1 MQVHIKSS
9 PSSRGGRPI
18 ENHRH
23 RRAAREPVVKPDP
36 DSIPNMN
43 GRTSRAHN
51 RPQGTHENQLNE
63 LRSNDS
69 LYAATTTSIAT
80 RQHRNGPVR
89 SDARKHDYVAYI
101 VAFHWSNMRAAPPS
115 EPSTDGD
122 PLLREMRLPSLPIMV
137 SHQSDPFQE
146 SFQGLG
152 KKVKEFNDT
161 LGELQQLG
169 VSHDIQLPELVL
181 IGDQS
186 AGKSSLMSGLA
197 NLELPRSEGTCTRC
211 PLHIR
216 VSRQSDWSCRVFLRR
231 EYAYHPPGD
240 RSISEDEVT
249 ADDPFFPWRKRDHV
263 QFDEFKTVNDKSEIE
278 DVLRW
283 AQIAILNDGKAHKV
297 FVPGSGAIARS
308 TPIEEAAQNTT
319 AKFSPN
325 IVALEIK
332 GPDFPDLS
340 FYDMPGIFQNTAD
353 AGDDYLVSVVAN
365 LSRAYV
371 QHQSAIIMCSM
382 PMNSDAENSAT
393 FSLVRR
399 CEALNRTIGVL
410 TKADLLPVNGN
421 HLQWLEI
428 MRDKKHRTGLGYFI
442 TSRPQDR
449 SLDELKEW
457 ETHYFTDSNTTT
469 WPDSF
474 HEFKDRCGVDRL
486 KEFLSERLGEEFAK
500 RLPTVKRDIMKRLSA
515 IKSQLDA
522 LPELPANV
530 ELEIKSC
537 LMSFADEARN
547 RLDAFNKSMNT
558 LPTNFK
564 ECLLAIKP
572 KFVLKD
578 ISDLPI
584 LEISDDDSDATSVAT
599 AQMVTPSNRQK
610 RRGQPLGTTPG
621 KRHQLDSPSNGNSFT
636 TSNNAPTPRQSNNV
650 PQALPE
656 PFAIFS
662 NLGRG
667 FRTLAAV
674 RREVESKMKAGMPH
688 IIPSEVYET
697 LALESIRVW
706 KEPLA
711 AFLEEM
717 VQGLYRELNLALHT
731 SLGKLESRFVFS
743 EATRHIMAC
752 IEEHRAIAE
761 ASLAQLYSDEQ
772 SYLLTYNTEAFS
784 QYLAT
789 EMAILKR
796 FRHHL
801 RMHAAKLTV
810 SELVPYE
817 KQSQERLALEAKQR
831 ESEIQKIGP
840 DQFEREVEVV
850 AYIRG
855 YYKLAALRFADN
867 CAQNLICRMIPNLRR
882 TISPTLEERLGLRGV
897 DSVGIYERLMEE
909 DEATAN
915 QREHL
920 KTEKTKFEKAL
931 RSIEVLESNLGEGLP
946 VMPAN
951 ESLTIDLDDDLDMD
965 DDAMADEV

>member
-1 MQVHIKSS
+1 M
-9 PSSRGGRPI
+9 
-18 ENHRH
+18 
-23 RRAAREPVVKPDP
+23 
-36 DSIPNMN
+36 
-43 GRTSRAHN
+43 
-51 RPQGTHENQLNE
+51 
-63 LRSNDS
+63 
-69 LYAATTTSIAT
+69 AT
-80 RQHRNGPVR
+80 RQPRNGHVR
-89 SDARKHDYVAYI
+89 SDARKHDTADYAI
-101 VAFHWSNMRAAPPS
+101 AFPFANIHAAPPS

-231 EYAYHPPGD
+231 EYEYHPPGD
-240 RSISEDEVT
+240 RSISEEDVT
-249 ADDPFFPWRKRDHV
+249 VEDPFFPWKKRNHV

-297 FVPGSGAIARS
+297 FVPGSGAVARS
-308 TPIEEAAQNTT
+308 TDIEQAAQNTT

-340 FYDMPGIFQNTAD
+340 FYDMPDIFQNTAD

-393 FSLVRR
+393 FNLVRR
-399 CEALNRTIGVL
+399 FGASNRTIGVL
-410 TKADLLPVNGN
+410 TKADLLPSNGN
-421 HLQWLEI
+421 HLQWLAI
-428 MRDKKHRTGLGYFI
+428 MEDKTHRTGLGYFI

-457 ETHYFTDSNTTT
+457 ETHYFTDGNTTT
-469 WPDSF
+469 WPEAF
-474 HEFKDRCGVDRL
+474 HEFKARCGVDRL

-500 RLPTVKRDIMKRLSA
+500 RLPTVKRDILKRLSS
-515 IKSQLDA
+515 INTQLDS

-537 LMSFADEARN
+537 LRSFTDEASR
-547 RLDAFNKSMNT
+547 RLDTFNKSLNT

-564 ECLLAIKP
+564 DCLLAIKP

-578 ISDLPI
+578 ISDLPV

-599 AQMVTPSNRQK
+599 SQLVTPSNRQK
-610 RRGQPLGTTPG
+610 RRAQPLGTTPG
-621 KRHQLDSPSNGNSFT
+621 KRQQLDSPSNGNSF
-636 TSNNAPTPRQSNNV
+636 NANISVATPRQSNNI

-656 PFAIFS
+656 PFTIFS

-706 KEPLA
+706 KEPIA
-711 AFLEEM
+711 ALLEEM
-717 VQGLYRELNLALHT
+717 ISGLRQELNLALQK
-731 SLGKLESRFVFS
+731 SLGKLESRFIFAEV
-743 EATRHIMAC
+743 TRHIKAC
-752 IEEHRAIAE
+752 IEEHRAIAKS
-761 ASLAQLYSDEQ
+761 SLEQQYNDEQ

-801 RMHAAKLTV
+801 RMHAAKLTAT
-810 SELVPYE
+810 ELVPYE
-817 KQSQERLALEAKQR
+817 KQSQEKLAQEAKQR
-831 ESEIQKIGP
+831 ESEMQKIGP

-850 AYIRG
+850 AYVRG

-867 CAQNLICRMIPNLRR
+867 CAQNLICRMIPNLRS
-882 TISPTLEERLGLRGV
+882 TISHTLGERLGLRGS
-897 DSVGIYERLMEE
+897 DSIHVYEKLMEE

-915 QREHL
+915 LREHL

-931 RSIEVLESNLGEGLP
+931 RSIEVLEGNLGEGLP
-946 VMPAN
+946 VMPVN
-951 ESLTIDLDDDLDMD
+951 ESLTIDLDDDDVEMD
-965 DDAMADEV
+965 DNIMVDEV